1 MKKIYSLLFSLLVI
15 GGSAMAAPK
24 ISEENI
30 NYGYGDAFIFVEG
43 GVEFA
48 VYPDGQFDFFFNS
61 QRNGYNVNV
70 VTPQV
75 NISFNAGHN
84 YDPFV
89 QYDDFGAV
97 IQIENVPVFYDYYG
111 RIIQAGNVYV
121 SYNNFGRISRIG
133 GLRLHYNRYN
143 QYVNYSGFINAYNP
157 YYVYRPWHNYYVRPH
172 AHYAIV
178 HHQPYRAYYN
188 PTRVTYNYHVNY
200 YQTHYINNNRYQRS
214 YYRPGEKVTSYH
226 RGSRTSQV
234 RDTAPQ
240 KFNSD
245 YSVATRMDDRQE
257 GRSNSNSRRT
267 AVETKQRYSTNASIS
282 RGSNSNVSTPVK
294 RNNTSTRNTRSVAK
308 QTAEAPQQRQDGR
321 DTFRS
326 TTRNSAVN
334 TARNEVRTSA
344 PSSRSTQRSATVQS
358 SNRASAPQA
367 SSASSSRSSRGRG
380 N

>member
-1 MKKIYSLLFSLLVI
+1 MKKFYSILFSLLVI

-143 QYVNYSGFINAYNP
+143 QYVNYSGFINTYNP
-157 YYVYRPWHNYYVRPH
+157 HYVYRPWHNYYVRPQ
-172 AHYAIV
+172 AHYAVV
-178 HHQPYRAYYN
+178 HHRPYRAYYN

-200 YQTHYINNNRYQRS
+200 YQTYYNNGYQRS

-226 RGSRTSQV
+226 RGSRTTQV
-234 RDTAPQ
+234 RDTSPQ
-240 KFNSD
+240 RFNSD
-245 YSVATRMDDRQE
+245 YSVATRMDDRKE
-257 GRSNSNSRRT
+257 ARSNSSSRATRT
-267 AVETKQRYSTNASIS
+267 AVNTKQSSSSNISES
-282 RGSNSNVSTPVK
+282 RGRNSNVSTPVE
-294 RNNTSTRNTRSVAK
+294 RSNTTVRDTRSVAK
-308 QTAEAPQQRQDGR
+308 QTPAAPQKRQVTR
-321 DTFRS
+321 DNSRS

-334 TARNEVRTSA
+334 TARSEIRTST
-344 PSSRSTQRSATVQS
+344 PSSRSTGRSATVQS
-358 SNRASAPQA
+358 SNKASAPQTT
-367 SSASSSRSSRGRG
+367 SSSGSRSSRGRG